1 MKRRDLFKHSLAAS
15 AAVALAPRARRS
27 SAATGPA
34 PAFPKAPGL
43 TKSVAEFI
51 VGTQYKDLPAAVI
64 ELGKKS
70 ILDGFG
76 LALAGSVSS
85 MGPLIRQYIQTFGA
99 TSATASIIG
108 TAVRCHPRFA
118 ALANGVSIHA
128 DDFDDTQLA
137 VAKDRIYGLLTHPTV
152 PVLPPA
158 FALCEAGHRSGRD
171 LMLAYHLGVEVECK
185 IAEAISP
192 RHYDDGFHTT
202 GTIGSFGSAAACARL
217 RGLDAKQTIYALGIA
232 ATQGGGFRDN
242 FGSMTKPF
250 HAGHAAENGT
260 VATDLAALGI
270 AATQGGGFRDNFG
283 SMTKPF
289 HAGHAAENGT
299 VATDL
304 AALGWTA
311 ADDILEAPRGFFQA
325 AGGGFDPSAIV
336 GKLGKP
342 WTLASPGVSIKPHPS
357 GSLSHPAMGELQR
370 LIRQHHIKAADVD
383 KIDLGANHAM
393 TTSLLHHR
401 PTTGLQGKFSMEF
414 CLSILLLDGKA
425 GLAEYQDA
433 VVQRADV
440 QDMVKRI
447 NFYIDP
453 EAEQAGLDKMTSL
466 VKIHLKDGKV
476 VTGRAEFAKGSPS
489 NPMTYDEVADKFRGC
504 AEFARWPA
512 AKTAAVIA
520 AVKSLESLPDVG
532 ALTAA
537 LTS

>member
-1 MKRRDLFKHSLAAS
+1 MKRRDLFTHSLAAS
-15 AAVALAPRARRS
+15 AAVALARRS
-27 SAATGPA
+27 SASAAPA
-34 PAFPKAPGL
+34 PAGAAAGFPSAPGL

-51 VGTQYKDLPAAVI
+51 VGARYSDLPPNVL

-76 LALAGSVSS
+76 LALAGSVST
-85 MGPLIRQYIQTFGA
+85 MGPLVRQYIQTFGPA
-99 TSATASIIG
+99 STTASIIG
-108 TAVRCHPRFA
+108 TGVKCHPRFA

-158 FALCEAGHRSGRD
+158 FALCEVGHRSGRD

-185 IAEAISP
+185 IAEAIAP

-202 GTIGSFGSAAACARL
+202 GTIGSFGSVAACAKL
-217 RGLDAKQTIYALGIA
+217 RGLDAVQTRYALGIA

-260 VATDLAALGI
+260 VAA
-270 AATQGGGFRDNFG
+270 
-283 SMTKPF
+283 
-289 HAGHAAENGT
+289 
-299 VATDL
+299 DL

-311 ADDILEAPRGFFQA
+311 ATDILEAPRGFFQA
-325 AGGGFDPSAIV
+325 AGGGFEPSAIV

-370 LIRQHHIKAADVD
+370 LIRQHHVKAADVD
-383 KIDLGANHAM
+383 RIDLGANHAM

-433 VVQRADV
+433 VVGRADV
-440 QDMVKRI
+440 QDMIKRVH
-447 NFYIDP
+447 FYVDP
-453 EAEQAGLDKMTSL
+453 EAEHAGLDKMTSL
-466 VKIHLKDGKV
+466 LKVTLKDGKV
-476 VTGRAEFAKGSPS
+476 LSGRAELAKGSPA
-489 NPMTYDEVADKFRGC
+489 NPMSYDEVADKFRGC
-504 AEFARWPA
+504 AAFANWPA
-512 AKTAAVIA
+512 AKTEAVIA

-532 ALTAA
+532 KLTAA
-537 LTS
+537 LT